1 MNRHR
6 IAATLTAAAV
16 VTAIMPVTAEASTS
30 FELRK
35 KVIGLS
41 GIATV
46 TNLEATVT
54 RAEFAAMLVNATPYK
69 SAVSQ
74 TSATSVFAD
83 VPKNSEYA
91 AKIRIAV
98 DQGWMNGYLG
108 GNFRPD
114 DPITLQDAI
123 RGVLA
128 LLGYTN
134 DNFSGDQAGGRLNKY
149 YYLELNEEISKETSE
164 ILNKTDCI
172 NLFYNLLRTNTTGGS
187 PYCKTLGYEVTSD
200 GEVNPLTIADNA
212 LKGPKV
218 VTRSRSIWDYVPF
231 TAGEANIF
239 LNGSPSNNSELKS
252 VQQSDG
258 YIVIYYN
265 ASSKTVWAYS
275 ESGDNDTSRSVVR
288 GEITAIYY
296 SSADVLTP
304 SAVELDSSGV
314 QYELK
319 TSDLQFVFSIYGTLK
334 VGDTV
339 ALICQVTQD
348 SNGTETYTV
357 LDYIED

>member
-1 MNRHR
+1 MNRHQ
-6 IAATLTAAAV
+6 IAASLTAAAV
-16 VTAIMPVTAEASTS
+16 AVAVMPVTAEASTS

-41 GIATV
+41 GIASIVNT
-46 TNLEATVT
+46 EATVT
-54 RAEFAAMLVNATPYK
+54 RAEFASMLVNATPYK

-83 VPKNSEYA
+83 VPKTSEYA

-134 DNFSGDQAGGRLNKY
+134 DSFSGDQAGGRLNKY
-149 YYLELNEEISKETSE
+149 YYLELNEEITKEPSE
-164 ILNKTDCI
+164 ILTKTDCI
-172 NLFYNLLRTNTTGGS
+172 NLFYNLLRTDTTNGS
-187 PYCKTLGYEVTSD
+187 PYCKSLGYDVTSD

-218 VTRSRSIWDYVPF
+218 VTRSHSVWDYVPF

-239 LNGSPSNNSELKS
+239 LNGSPSSNSELKS
-252 VQQSDG
+252 VQQSYG
-258 YIVIYYN
+258 YVVIYYN
-265 ASSKTVWAYS
+265 AQSKTIWAYS
-275 ESGDNDTSRSVVR
+275 EDGDSAANRSVVR
-288 GEITAIYY
+288 GEITSIYY

-304 SAVELDSSGV
+304 SAVELDSSGI
-314 QYELK
+314 QYALN
-319 TSDLQFVFSIYGTLK
+319 TSDLQFAFSIYGTLK
-334 VGDTV
+334 VGETV

>member
-1 MNRHR
+1 MNRHQ
-6 IAATLTAAAV
+6 IAASLAAAAV
-16 VTAIMPVTAEASTS
+16 IVAAMPVTAEASTN

-41 GIATV
+41 GIAAV
-46 TNLEATVT
+46 TNMESVVT
-54 RAEFAAMLVNATPYK
+54 RAEFASMLVNATPYK

-83 VPKNSEYA
+83 VPKDSEYA

-98 DQGWMNGYLG
+98 DQGWMTGYLG
-108 GNFRPD
+108 GNFKPD

-134 DNFSGDQAGGRLNKY
+134 ESFSGDQAGGRLNKY
-149 YYLELNEEISKETSE
+149 YYLELNEEITKETSE
-164 ILNKTDCI
+164 ILTKADCI
-172 NLFYNLLRTNTTGGS
+172 NLFYNLLRTDTTSGS

-200 GEVNPLTIADNA
+200 GEINPLTIADNA

-218 VTRSRSIWDYVPF
+218 VTRSRSVWDYVPF
-231 TAGEANIF
+231 SASEANIF
-239 LNGSPSNNSELKS
+239 LNGSPSSNSELKS

-258 YIVIYYN
+258 YVVIYYN
-265 ASSKTVWAYS
+265 AASKTIWAYS
-275 ESGDNDTSRSVVR
+275 ESGDEDANRSVVR
-288 GEITAIYY
+288 GEITSIYY

-304 SAVELDSSGV
+304 SAVELDSSGI
-314 QYELK
+314 QYGLN
-319 TSDLQFVFSIYGTLK
+319 TSDLQFAFSIYGTLK